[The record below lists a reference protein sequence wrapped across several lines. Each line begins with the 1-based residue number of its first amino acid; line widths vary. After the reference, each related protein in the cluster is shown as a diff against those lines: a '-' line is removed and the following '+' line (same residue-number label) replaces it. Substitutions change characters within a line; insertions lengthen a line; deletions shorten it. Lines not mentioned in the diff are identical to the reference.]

1 MCEQPETDMVSGF
14 FHGSA
19 ATGWVQATFH
29 FATLPFAGRLKT
41 KFAYKKQPA
50 PCCSK
55 CRLLLVIDFTAIS
68 FTDQL
73 IQPYSCR
80 LRSLSQTAY
89 ACLLLDEHIALR
101 QNPITIT
108 AAMMIIP
115 YGIMPSPFS
124 YTARPPGKPVRAVLA
139 TVWHAINTNTEPPLP
154 LYNHT

>member
-19 ATGWVQATFH
+19 SAGRVQAAFH
-29 FATLPFAGRLKT
+29 FAALPFTGRLKT

-73 IQPYSCR
+73 TRPCSCR
-80 LRSLSQTAY
+80 LRSHSQTAY
-89 ACLLLDEHIALR
+89 ACLLSDEHIALR
-101 QNPITIT
+101 QKPITIA

-124 YTARPPGKPVRAVLA
+124 YAARPPGKPVRAVLA

-154 LYNHT
+154 LYSHT